1 MMIEV
6 NIKNTK
12 IYLNTDSRL
21 FSPKTPDQ
29 GTLIMLS
36 HVDFQQDDQVLDLGC
51 GYGIVGIYAAAIIP
65 PDQVY
70 MSDIDPAAVEIS
82 SENVIMNGVS
92 GVTILQSDAYA
103 AIEKSNFTLI
113 LSNPPYHTDFSVA
126 KTFIEK
132 GFNRLAIGGR
142 MYMVTKRKDWYKN
155 KLISVFGGVHIWE
168 ENGYFIFMAQKKT
181 GNYANANPHKNNNKG
196 EGKKN
201 SIIQTD
207 NC

>member
-12 IYLNTDSRL
+12 LYLNTDSRL
-21 FSPKTPDQ
+21 FSPKTSDQ
-29 GTLIMLS
+29 GTLFMLS
-36 HVDFQQDDQVLDLGC
+36 HVDFQHDDQVLDLGC
-51 GYGIVGIYAAAIIP
+51 GYGIVGIYAARILP
-65 PDQVY
+65 PDHVY
-70 MSDIDPAAVEIS
+70 MTDIDPVAVEIS
-82 SENVIMNGVS
+82 SENVTMNGVS
-92 GVTILQSDAYA
+92 GVTILRSDAYA
-103 AIEKSNFTLI
+103 SIEKCDFTLI

-168 ENGYFIFMAQKKT
+168 ENGYFLFMAQKKA
-181 GNYANANPHKNNNKG
+181 GNYANINPHKIRMKD
-196 EGKKN
+196 EGKKQQN
-201 SIIQTD
+201 YP
-207 NC
+207 NR